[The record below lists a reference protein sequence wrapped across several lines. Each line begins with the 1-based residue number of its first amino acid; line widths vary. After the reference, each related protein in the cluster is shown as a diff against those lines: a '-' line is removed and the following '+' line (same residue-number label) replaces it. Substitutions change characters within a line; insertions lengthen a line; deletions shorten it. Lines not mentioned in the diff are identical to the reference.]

1 MMELDEIPDGFVLF
15 RQTERFSEMFKPLIK
30 SLIISISGL
39 TIIFTLILFYY
50 GLFSIIILPF
60 FFAIT
65 AFFSKRIAA
74 IRDTPICVNNSHPWI
89 GEEDNDSIVILHH
102 LRGWKDVGDV
112 NLRVVKRQLSREW
125 AITLEDQG
133 RTDFGLW
140 LYQSAKQ
147 NQIDL
152 HLYLLREAVALRN
165 MQNGSGDDFESAR
178 IREKDDS
185 GLLERNWLDTTPGQN
200 EIEFGALI
208 RNVKKETDDSINGE
222 G

>member
-1 MMELDEIPDGFVLF
+1 MKLEEIPEGFVLF
-15 RQTERFSEMFKPLIK
+15 RQTGRFSEMFKPLIK

-39 TIIFTLILFYY
+39 AIIFVLILFNY
-50 GLFSIIILPF
+50 GIFSIIILPF

-65 AFFSKRIAA
+65 IFLSQRIAV
-74 IRDTPICVNNSHPWI
+74 IRDTPICVNNAHPWI
-89 GEEDNDSIVILHH
+89 GEEDSDSIVMLHH
-102 LRGWKDVGDV
+102 LRGWKDVGEV

-125 AITLEDQG
+125 TITLEDQG

-152 HLYLLREAVALRN
+152 HLHLLKEAVALRN

-178 IREKDDS
+178 IREEDDS

-200 EIEFGALI
+200 EIEFGALL
-208 RNVKKETDDSINGE
+208 RNAKKETDDSTNSE

>member
-1 MMELDEIPDGFVLF
+1 MKVDEIPEGFILF

-39 TIIFTLILFYY
+39 AVIFVLILFNY
-50 GLFSIIILPF
+50 GLFSVVVIPF

-65 AFFSKRIAA
+65 VFFSKQIAA
-74 IRDTPICVNNSHPWI
+74 IRDTPICVNNTHPWI
-89 GEEDNDSIVILHH
+89 GEEGSDSIVMLHH
-102 LRGWKDVGDV
+102 LRGWKDAGEV

-125 AITLEDQG
+125 TITLEDQG

-152 HLYLLREAVALRN
+152 HLHFLKEAVALRN
-165 MQNGSGDDFESAR
+165 MENGSGDDFESAR
-178 IREKDDS
+178 IREEEDS

-200 EIEFGALI
+200 EIVFGALL
-208 RNVKKETDDSINGE
+208 RNAKKENDDPINGE

>member
-1 MMELDEIPDGFVLF
+1 MKFDETPEGFTLF
-15 RQTERFSEMFKPLIK
+15 RQTERFSEMVKPLIK
-30 SLIISISGL
+30 SLAISILGL
-39 TIIFTLILFYY
+39 TIIFILILFYY
-50 GLFSIIILPF
+50 GNFSIIILPF

-65 AFFSKRIAA
+65 VFFSRQIAV
-74 IRDTPICVNNSHPWI
+74 IRDTPICVNNAHPWI
-89 GEEDNDSIVILHH
+89 GEEDGDSIIMLHH
-102 LRGWKDVGDV
+102 LRGWKDCGEV

-133 RTDFGLW
+133 RTDFGHW

-152 HLYLLREAVALRN
+152 HLILLKEAIALRN

-178 IREKDDS
+178 IREDDDS

-200 EIEFGALI
+200 EIEFGALL
-208 RNVKKETDDSINGE
+208 RNGKMETDDSTNGE

>member
-1 MMELDEIPDGFVLF
+1 MKFDETPEGFTLF
-15 RQTERFSEMFKPLIK
+15 RQTERFSGMVKPLIK
-30 SLIISISGL
+30 SLAISILGL
-39 TIIFTLILFYY
+39 TIIFILILFYY
-50 GLFSIIILPF
+50 GNFSIIILPF

-65 AFFSKRIAA
+65 VFFSRQIAV
-74 IRDTPICVNNSHPWI
+74 IRDTPICVNNAHPWI
-89 GEEDNDSIVILHH
+89 GEEDGDSIIMLHH
-102 LRGWKDVGDV
+102 LRGWKDSGTV

-152 HLYLLREAVALRN
+152 HLILLKEATALKN

-178 IREKDDS
+178 IREDDDS

-200 EIEFGALI
+200 DIEFGALL
-208 RNVKKETDDSINGE
+208 RNGKMETDESTNSE

>member
-1 MMELDEIPDGFVLF
+1 MKFDETPEGFTLF
-15 RQTERFSEMFKPLIK
+15 RQTERFSEMVKPLIK
-30 SLIISISGL
+30 SLAISILGL
-39 TIIFTLILFYY
+39 TIIFILILFYY
-50 GLFSIIILPF
+50 GNFSIIILPF

-65 AFFSKRIAA
+65 VFFSRQIAV
-74 IRDTPICVNNSHPWI
+74 IRDTPICVNNAHPWI
-89 GEEDNDSIVILHH
+89 GEEDGDSIIMLHH
-102 LRGWKDVGDV
+102 LRGWKDSGTV

-152 HLYLLREAVALRN
+152 HLILLKEATALKN

-178 IREKDDS
+178 IREDDDS

-200 EIEFGALI
+200 DIEFGALL
-208 RNVKKETDDSINGE
+208 RNGKMETDESTNSE

>member
-1 MMELDEIPDGFVLF
+1 MKLDEIPEGFILF
-15 RQTERFSEMFKPLIK
+15 RQTERFSEISKPLIK
-30 SLIISISGL
+30 SLMISISGL
-39 TIIFTLILFYY
+39 AIIFILILFNY
-50 GLFSIIILPF
+50 GIFSIIILPF

-65 AFFSKRIAA
+65 AFFSQRIAV
-74 IRDTPICVNNSHPWI
+74 IRDTPICVNNAHPWI
-89 GEEDNDSIVILHH
+89 GEDDSDSIVMLHH
-102 LRGWKDVGDV
+102 LRGWKDAGEV

-147 NQIDL
+147 NQVDL
-152 HLYLLREAVALRN
+152 HLHLLKEAVALRN

-178 IREKDDS
+178 IREKNDS

-200 EIEFGALI
+200 EIEFGALL
-208 RNVKKETDDSINGE
+208 RNAKKEKDDSTNGE